1 MKFVQAH
8 VEDGVMLCGSGD
20 DNGLE
25 NVTNVYMKPA
35 SETAAAINLND
46 TESVEYGELYV
57 ISAKQSNILRT
68 IT

>member
-1 MKFVQAH
+1 
-8 VEDGVMLCGSGD
+8 MLCGSGD

-46 TESVEYGELYV
+46 TESVDHGELYV